1 MIYKYNIIINY
12 NKSHYQLLIPTW
24 EDWSSPDSVGRTT
37 QIQACD
43 LVHFGALQLMEVPPE
58 FFEEFFQDGRAVD
71 DGSGELPKNGDA

>member
-1 MIYKYNIIINY
+1 
-12 NKSHYQLLIPTW
+12 
-24 EDWSSPDSVGRTT
+24 VGRTT